1 MILLKIHVSG
11 KFLKFMAFPT
21 LNFFPSP
28 PPLTLSVAGQLTNTH
43 STFSCQ
49 IPESTCQPWLPTS
62 YATCQFI
69 PQGLW
74 DHVRVVSPHCQQTPC
89 NTQVE
94 AEPSSDLTTHFRS
107 WLCFCL
113 YTLYFKISLYLSQGK
128 IKIKRLG
135 LIIYLSGNY
144 SQKLYTENLFQKYN
158 FQIVKWAKY
167 QLVIHLF
174 IKKQIRNIPTLSF
187 NN

>member
-1 MILLKIHVSG
+1 
-11 KFLKFMAFPT
+11 MAFPT

-49 IPESTCQPWLPTS
+49 IPESTCQPGLPTS

-74 DHVRVVSPHCQQTPC
+74 DHVRVVSPHCQQTLC
-89 NTQVE
+89 NTKVG
-94 AEPSSDLTTHFRS
+94 AEPSSDLTTHFIS

-113 YTLYFKISLYLSQGK
+113 YALYFKISLYLSQGK

-167 QLVIHLF
+167 QLVIHLL
-174 IKKQIRNIPTLSF
+174 IKKQIRNIPSLSF